1 MPAETTPRPPH
12 SRRWL
17 CPLLALVLLL
27 TGLVGWTLRDESPPD
42 TTDLQPRA
50 RTLPDADNALL
61 VFRTIAVERAP
72 DTKSETYQADLA
84 QLLEHPEIWNE
95 AAAARLVSVRP
106 DLWPRFDAALRL
118 TRAEAPLPQ
127 SVKDIP
133 PPHLGDTH
141 DLWRIAALRARYLAR
156 TQSPDTGLALVVSQL
171 ESLHVQ
177 TNAGGV
183 LIDYLLTAAI
193 RSNVLQT
200 IESILLETQPSA
212 PALRDALQRLRPARP
227 APDALAET
235 FRAEHLFFIRS
246 LSDSDQ
252 WVNNEFTTGIYGKP
266 PLGAAWF
273 FKPNKTIRLHTEEL
287 RAVLPLIG
295 QPVDHLREPVSH
307 RPKQSAS
314 LFGRIPHPDNALG
327 RYALSHISDVYF
339 SILKTWLR
347 DQTRYSAIEAALA
360 ATCYQRDHGAFPET
374 LATLVPVYLPAV
386 PRDYFDGA
394 PIRYSRDLG
403 VLWSV
408 GETNLTVSRAD
419 QSAEPGDII
428 VHLTPRPR
436 ITQPATQ

>member
-1 MPAETTPRPPH
+1 MIHPASESAQPRLR
-12 SRRWL
+12 RRWL
-17 CPLLALVLLL
+17 WRFIVLVLL
-27 TGLVGWTLRDESPPD
+27 TGLLWWTLSDEPPPD

-50 RTLPDADNALL
+50 RTLPDIDNALL
-61 VFRTIAVERAP
+61 VIRAIAVERAP
-72 DTKSETYQADLA
+72 ETKSETYQADLA
-84 QLLEHPEIWNE
+84 QLTRHPEIWNE
-95 AAAARLVSVRP
+95 AATRLVSVRA

-118 TRAEAPLPQ
+118 PRAEAPLPQ
-127 SVKDIP
+127 SIKDVP
-133 PPHLGDTH
+133 PPHFSDTH
-141 DLWRIAALRARYLAR
+141 DLWSIATLRARSLAH
-156 TQSPDTGLALVVSQL
+156 TQSADAGLLLAIAQL
-171 ESLHVQ
+171 ESLHAQ

-183 LIDYLLTAAI
+183 LIDYLGTAAF
-193 RSNVLQT
+193 RGRTLHT
-200 IESILLETQPSA
+200 IEDILLESQPSA

-246 LSDSDQ
+246 LSDSGQ
-252 WVNNEFTTGIYGKP
+252 WVNNEFTIGIYGKP

-295 QPVDHLREPVSH
+295 RPFDHLRESFSH
-307 RPKQSAS
+307 RPKQSAAF
-314 LFGRIPHPDNALG
+314 FGRIPHPDNALG
-327 RYALSHISDVYF
+327 RYALSLISDVYF

-374 LATLVPVYLPAV
+374 LDVLVPAYLPAV

-408 GETNLTVSRAD
+408 GENNLTVSRAD
-419 QSAEPGDII
+419 QSGEPGNII
-428 VHLTPRPR
+428 VHLTSRS
-436 ITQPATQ
+436 QPSAK